1 MKYRSFP
8 GEDLRPPYVTK
19 QKSFSGPASS
29 SRPLR
34 SFGAKNTVEEIFRK
48 TPVWKTLNPWM
59 PVSMAS
65 RQYSL
70 FLMMVRNNILAKFRH
85 SVLGFFWL
93 FIPPLCILL
102 IYVYMFSVIFKLK
115 WPDADI
121 TSRWSFGL
129 VIYTGITLYS
139 VFSETLM
146 GSMGL
151 LLARANIIKRVP
163 FPLELLSPA
172 LALANYLIMY
182 AVLLLI
188 FVISQCTDGG
198 GSWMALVYLPLTTLP
213 LLFLT
218 AGCSWVIS
226 AAGLFFRDLGN
237 LLGIVILLLF
247 FSAPVFYDAV
257 QIPEQYRWA
266 LYLNPLTPVIVNTRT
281 IFFKQMAPDWCQL
294 GISWLVCL
302 AVFQIG
308 FCIFMRLRRRF
319 ADVV

>member
-19 QKSFSGPASS
+19 QKTSQAGVQLAPCAV
-29 SRPLR
+29 
-34 SFGAKNTVEEIFRK
+34 FGAKNTVEEIFRK
-48 TPVWKTLNPWM
+48 TPIWKTLNPWM
-59 PVSMAS
+59 PVSMAV

-129 VIYTGITLYS
+129 VIYTGIILYS
-139 VFSETLM
+139 GFSETLM
-146 GSMGL
+146 GSLSL
-151 LLARANIIKRVP
+151 LLARTGIIKRVP
-163 FPLELLSPA
+163 FPLDLLSPS
-172 LALANYLIMY
+172 LAAANFLITY
-182 AVLLLI
+182 AVLVLI
-188 FVISQCTDGG
+188 YLISQATDGG
-198 GSWMALVYLPLTTLP
+198 GSWLALAYLPLTTLP
-213 LLFLT
+213 LLLLT
-218 AGCSWVIS
+218 TGCSWIIS

-237 LLGIVILLLF
+237 LLGIVLLLLF
-247 FSAPVFYDAV
+247 FSAPIFYDAV
-257 QIPEQYRWA
+257 QIPEGYRWA
-266 LYLNPLTPVIVNTRT
+266 LYLNPLTPVIINTRT
-281 IFFKQMAPDWCQL
+281 IFFKPCAPNWTL
-294 GISWLVCL
+294 VGISWLTGIV
-302 AVFQIG
+302 AFQLG
-308 FCIFMRLRRRF
+308 FCVFMRLRRRF

>member
-1 MKYRSFP
+1 M
-8 GEDLRPPYVTK
+8 
-19 QKSFSGPASS
+19 
-29 SRPLR
+29 
-34 SFGAKNTVEEIFRK
+34 EEIFQK
-48 TPVWKTLNPWM
+48 LPVWKTLNPWT
-59 PVSMAS
+59 PVSQAL

-121 TSRWSFGL
+121 TSKWSFGL
-129 VIYTGITLYS
+129 VIFTGITLYS
-139 VFSETLM
+139 VFSETVM
-146 GSMGL
+146 GSVGL
-151 LLARANIIKRVP
+151 MVSRSGIIKRVP

-172 LALANYLIMY
+172 LAAANFLVMY
-182 AVLLLI
+182 AVLILI
-188 FVISQCTDGG
+188 FLVSKGTDGG
-198 GSWMALVYLPLTTLP
+198 GRWMALAYLPLTTLP
-213 LLFLT
+213 LLLLT
-218 AGCSWVIS
+218 TGCSWIVS

-237 LLGIVILLLF
+237 LLGIVVLLLF

-257 QIPEQYRWA
+257 QIPEQYRWV
-266 LYLNPLTPVIVNTRT
+266 LFLNPLTPVIINTRT
-281 IFFKQMAPDWCQL
+281 IFFKQLPPDWHQT

-302 AVFQIG
+302 IVFQLG

>member
-1 MKYRSFP
+1 
-8 GEDLRPPYVTK
+8 
-19 QKSFSGPASS
+19 
-29 SRPLR
+29 
-34 SFGAKNTVEEIFRK
+34 
-48 TPVWKTLNPWM
+48 M
-59 PVSMAS
+59 PISMAV

-102 IYVYMFSVIFKLK
+102 IYVYMFSIIFKLK

-146 GSMGL
+146 GSLSL
-151 LLARANIIKRVP
+151 LSGRVSIIKRVP

-172 LALANYLIMY
+172 LALANYLITY
-182 AVLLLI
+182 AILLLI
-188 FVISQCTDGG
+188 FVISQCTDGD
-198 GSWMALVYLPLTTLP
+198 GSWIAFVYLPLTTMP
-213 LLFLT
+213 LLLLAT
-218 AGCSWVIS
+218 GCSWVAS

-257 QIPEQYRWA
+257 QIPEEYLWA
-266 LYLNPLTPVIVNTRT
+266 LYLNPLTPIIENTRT
-281 IFFKQMAPDWCQL
+281 ILFKQLEPDWFHL
-294 GISWLVCL
+294 GFSWLVCL

-308 FCIFMRLRRRF
+308 FCMFMRLRRRF

>member
-1 MKYRSFP
+1 M
-8 GEDLRPPYVTK
+8 
-19 QKSFSGPASS
+19 
-29 SRPLR
+29 
-34 SFGAKNTVEEIFRK
+34 EEIFRK
-48 TPVWKTLNPWM
+48 TPLWKTLNPWT
-59 PVSMAS
+59 PVSMAV

-93 FIPPLCILL
+93 FIPPLSILL

-151 LLARANIIKRVP
+151 LISRANIIKRVP

-172 LALANYLIMY
+172 LTLANYLITY

-188 FVISQCTDGG
+188 FLISQFTGG
-198 GSWMALVYLPLTTLP
+198 DGSWLALVYLPLTTLP
-213 LLFLT
+213 LLLLSM
-218 AGCSWVIS
+218 GCSWIIS
-226 AAGLFFRDLGN
+226 SMGLFFRDLGN

-247 FSAPVFYDAV
+247 FSAPIFYDVV
-257 QIPEQYRWA
+257 QIPEEYRWA
-266 LYLNPLTPVIVNTRT
+266 LNINPLTPVIVNTRT
-281 IFFKQMAPDWCQL
+281 IFFKYMQPDWYEL
-294 GISWLVCL
+294 GTSWLVSL
-302 AVFQIG
+302 VIFQLG
-308 FCIFMRLRRRF
+308 FCVFMRLRRRF